1 MSIFS
6 RAVEKA
12 VEKYLSR
19 KMEREKIILPDGFH
33 PADQIRG
40 AVNHWLTL
48 PFGNSLITCKIRML
62 SAGEYPDVL
71 LVERLAAVKKQPSFK
86 DRMDLLNAQEEYCRK
101 ALVVPTFEEFERL
114 VLGEDGKAREMRAE
128 CEKACRLADAHEDK
142 RTREAAWQLLEPLRL
157 AAGYFLPPNFMMAVA
172 CWCEC
177 LDVTGIKQV
186 TPEKLVEAYILSTH
200 YHNRASDNIQGCY
213 TDHVRAEIDR
223 LAILCYEEQEE
234 KKKRPVR
241 KKAV

>member
-1 MSIFS
+1 MSSFS
-6 RAVEKA
+6 RTVEKA
-12 VEKYLSR
+12 VEKYLSQ

-33 PADQIRG
+33 PADMIRG
-40 AVNHWLTL
+40 AVSCWLTL
-48 PFGNSLITCKIRML
+48 PFGNSLITCKIRTL
-62 SAGEYPDVL
+62 SAGEYPDVS
-71 LVERLAAVKKQPSFK
+71 LVDRAELVKKQQTFK
-86 DRMDLLNAQEEYCRK
+86 SRVDMLNAQEEYCRK
-101 ALVVPTFEEFERL
+101 ALVIPTFEEFEKL

-128 CEKACRLADAHEDK
+128 YEKARRLAEAHEDK
-142 RTREAAWQLLEPLRL
+142 RTREAALAELEPLQL
-157 AAGYFLPPNFMMAVA
+157 ATGYFLPANFMIAVA

-200 YHNRASDNIQGCY
+200 YHNRASDNITGCY

-223 LAILCYEEQEE
+223 LAIYYYNKQKE
-234 KKKRPVR
+234 KKQKPVR

>member
-1 MSIFS
+1 MFT
-6 RAVEKA
+6 RAVEKT

-19 KMEREKIILPDGFH
+19 KMEREKVILPDGFH

-48 PFGNSLITCKIRML
+48 PFGNSLITCKLRTL
-62 SAGEYPDVL
+62 SAGEYPDVS
-71 LVERLAAVKKQPSFK
+71 LVDRADAVKKQPSFIN
-86 DRMDLLNAQEEYCRK
+86 RARLLDAQEEYCKK
-101 ALVVPTFEEFERL
+101 ALVIPSFGEFEKL
-114 VLGEDGKAREMRAE
+114 VLGEDKKVGEMREELGKAR
-128 CEKACRLADAHEDK
+128 RLAEAHEDK
-142 RTREAAWQLLEPLRL
+142 RTREAALAELEPLRL
-157 AAGYFLPPNFMMAVA
+157 AAGYFLPANFMIAVA

-177 LDVTGIKQV
+177 LDVTGIKEV

-200 YHNRASDNIQGCY
+200 YHNRASDNITGCY

-223 LAILCYEEQEE
+223 LAIFYYNKQKT
-234 KKKRPVR
+234 KKPVR

>member
-1 MSIFS
+1 MFS

-19 KMEREKIILPDGFH
+19 KMERENIILPDGFH

-48 PFGNSLITCKIRML
+48 PFGNSLITCKLRTL
-62 SAGEYPDVL
+62 SAGEYPDVS
-71 LVERLAAVKKQPSFK
+71 LVDRVDLVKKQPSFINRVK
-86 DRMDLLNAQEEYCRK
+86 LLNAQEEYCRK
-101 ALVVPTFEEFERL
+101 ALVIPTFEEFEKL
-114 VLGEDGKAREMRAE
+114 VLGEDKRAGEMREELVKAR
-128 CEKACRLADAHEDK
+128 RLAEAHEDK
-142 RTREAAWQLLEPLRL
+142 RTREAALAELEPLQL
-157 AAGYFLPPNFMMAVA
+157 AAGYFLPANFLIAVA

-213 TDHVRAEIDR
+213 TDHVRTEIDR
-223 LAILCYEEQEE
+223 LAIFYYNKKKE
-234 KKKRPVR
+234 KKIHR
-241 KKAV
+241 KAV

>member
-1 MSIFS
+1 MSVFS
-6 RAVEKA
+6 RVIERA

-19 KMEREKIILPDGFH
+19 KMEREKIILPDGFY
-33 PADQIRG
+33 PANQIRG

-48 PFGNSLITCKIRML
+48 PFGNSLVTCKIRTL
-62 SAGEYPDVL
+62 SAGEYPDVS
-71 LVERLAAVKKQPSFK
+71 LVERADLVKKQSSFK
-86 DRMDLLNAQEEYCRK
+86 NRGDLLNAQEEYCRK
-101 ALVVPTFEEFERL
+101 ALVIPAFEEFEKL

-128 CEKACRLADAHEDK
+128 YEKARGLAEAHEDK
-142 RTREAAWQLLEPLRL
+142 RTREAALEDLRPLQL
-157 AAGYFLPPNFMMAVA
+157 ATGYFLPPNFMMAVA

-223 LAILCYEEQEE
+223 LAIFYYHKQKENKQ
-234 KKKRPVR
+234 KSVR